1 MFQMA
6 TRPVALSAPIPPV
19 ANLVPSGWM
28 SRAKMG
34 RSSEAIQCGFRIC
47 ILQDDRLS
55 LHFTISRTPFRE
67 KILNLRLFFCLS
79 DLLFGSL
86 LGQQSQG

>member
-19 ANLVPSGWM
+19 ANLVPSGWT

-47 ILQDDRLS
+47 ISVGDDCHFTSRFLN
-55 LHFTISRTPFRE
+55 LHFEGKFDPLPF
-67 KILNLRLFFCLS
+67 S
-79 DLLFGSL
+79 V
-86 LGQQSQG
+86 